1 MFKWLSGKYTNTSLC
16 MRENDELGVDKDRN
30 GKVVR
35 LTNYYYI

>member
-1 MFKWLSGKYTNTSLC
+1 MLLS
-16 MRENDELGVDKDRN
+16 RENDELGVDKDRN